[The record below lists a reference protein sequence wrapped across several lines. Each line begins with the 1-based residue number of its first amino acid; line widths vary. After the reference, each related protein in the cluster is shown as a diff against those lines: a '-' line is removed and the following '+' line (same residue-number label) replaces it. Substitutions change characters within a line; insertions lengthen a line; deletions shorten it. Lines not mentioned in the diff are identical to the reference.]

1 MSLRSNEQNARFHKL
16 ITENRYDADMKE
28 GLVLEVSNGRVTSSK
43 ELSVI
48 EMAKAIQHLEGTIAD
63 AEKESRN
70 KMMAKGINLG
80 RDLGMVRG
88 YGEAQNFDRLNAL
101 CVRMYKVE
109 KFYGLSNEQMA
120 NVITGLLNM
129 KKNRK
134 DESK

>member
-1 MSLRSNEQNARFHKL
+1 MSLRSNEQNARFHQL

-48 EMAKAIQHLEGTIAD
+48 EMAKAIQFLEGTIAD
-63 AEKESRN
+63 KEKESRQ

-88 YGEAQNFDRLNAL
+88 YGEAQNFDGLNAL
-101 CVRMYKVE
+101 CMRMYKVE

-120 NVITGLLNM
+120 NVITGLANM